1 MAESSD
7 KKSDK
12 NLDTF
17 ADDLDSMLTVEDSA
31 EQQVGLIDDDEAIDR
46 LLVGDDSFAV
56 DNEMLV
62 ADEPEPARMP
72 ASDIDEFGDDDI
84 DDLIAGLQI
93 TPQHDEDADEADI
106 EAFNLSEDAVAAD
119 SADEPEPPLID
130 EVVEETLPVAAV
142 EPLVSAVSATNE
154 LEKMTEID
162 EFSDFPA
169 TGSVDNAD
177 FLLADFDISADESLE
192 QVAPLPVAALD
203 EPAITPAAED
213 LLDELIVD
221 TSVVEPELDIAEVA
235 PLVAVEDVPE
245 PTASVEVPIAAP
257 QVDYS
262 AELAGLLAQINELKK
277 QHKQVKQEIE
287 HKAAKEDVN
296 SCLDT
301 LDTLQTEH
309 KKSKRSLDSLANQK
323 PVAAYVASGLAATA
337 LLIAVGLG
345 VQSFIAKSQ
354 ISELIGIMGT
364 LQEQVNSAP
373 TADAAEKEML
383 RKQLDELALANTV
396 TASQLAELTKAGQ
409 GSSEKPSGD
418 LGKQLT
424 ELTNQ
429 DMQMGAAIEALQNK
443 VAALDKGKTVVV
455 AKPAPKKTVVV
466 EENWAVNLVAF
477 KQDWYA
483 KRKAEEFAGK
493 GVPAKVSKTETK
505 GENWYRLSVDGFKTQ
520 YEAASYAA
528 RIKKTLNLDSV
539 WVAKN
544 KD

>member
-1 MAESSD
+1 MAESTD

-56 DNEMLV
+56 ENEMLV
-62 ADEPEPARMP
+62 ADEPESARMP

-93 TPQHDEDADEADI
+93 TPQHDEEIDEVEI
-106 EAFNLSEDAVAAD
+106 EAFNLSEDPVGVD
-119 SADEPEPPLID
+119 STDEPEPSVID
-130 EVVEETLPVAAV
+130 EFVEETLPDPAV
-142 EPLVSAVSATNE
+142 ESPVSGVSATNE

-162 EFSDFPA
+162 EFSAFPA
-169 TGSVDNAD
+169 TGGVDNAD
-177 FLLADFDISADESLE
+177 FLLADFDISADEALE
-192 QVAPLPVAALD
+192 QVAPLSDATLD

-221 TSVVEPELDIAEVA
+221 TSVVEAELDSAEVA
-235 PLVAVEDVPE
+235 PLLAVEDMPE
-245 PTASVEVPIAAP
+245 SIASVEVPIAVP

-262 AELAGLLAQINELKK
+262 AELAGLLVQINELKK
-277 QHKQVKQEIE
+277 QHKQAKQEIE

-323 PVAAYVASGLAATA
+323 PVAAYVANGLAATA

-354 ISELIGIMGT
+354 ISELIGIIGT
-364 LQEQVNSAP
+364 LQEQANSAP

-409 GSSEKPSGD
+409 TSSEKPSGD

-424 ELTNQ
+424 ELSNQ

-443 VAALDKGKTVVV
+443 VAALDKGKTVAV
-455 AKPAPKKTVVV
+455 AKPAPKKPVVV